1 MNMRVHLELFGVSRL
16 VAGAKEVALDVQKGA
31 TFRDVV
37 QLLVTRYPGM
47 IGDVVQPD
55 GESLQ
60 PPNIFNLNARRMI
73 QADQMGD
80 VLSDG
85 DRIILMSMSAGG

>member
-1 MNMRVHLELFGVSRL
+1 MRVHLELFGVSRL
-16 VAGAKEVALDVQKGA
+16 VAGVKEIALELEESA

-37 QLLVTRYPGM
+37 RLLVTRYPGM